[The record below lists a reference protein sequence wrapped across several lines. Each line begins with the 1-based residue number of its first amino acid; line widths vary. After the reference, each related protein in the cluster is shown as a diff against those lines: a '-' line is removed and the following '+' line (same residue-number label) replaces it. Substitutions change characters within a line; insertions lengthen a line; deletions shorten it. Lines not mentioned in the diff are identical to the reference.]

1 VDVLLASVRQNA
13 TEGGWDPILLPS
25 DSDEFD
31 VTVEYIFSLM
41 LKIIFSIFFF
51 SYLEI
56 LR

>member
-1 VDVLLASVRQNA
+1 VDVLLASVRKNA
-13 TEGGWDPILLPS
+13 TDGGWDPILLPS

-31 VTVEYIFSLM
+31 VTVEHIFSWT
-41 LKIIFSIFFF
+41 LKKCSNKFCF

>member
-1 VDVLLASVRQNA
+1 MDVLLASVRQNA